1 MGVDCVPLLISEG
14 RAALVTSY
22 SMFKYMATY
31 SMIQF
36 TSVVILFT
44 HFAAF
49 SNWAYL
55 YIDLLVIDLVV
66 LTMSRNYP
74 CKFVCLMSFVLF
86 QLFCSSSVEIKLNS
100 FRESLT
106 TAHFVTILKKLFK

>member
-74 CKFVCLMSFVLF
+74 CKFVCFDVVF
-86 QLFCSSSVEIKLNS
+86 F
-100 FRESLT
+100 F
-106 TAHFVTILKKLFK
+106 ILGFLFKFG